1 MDCYLQRLQI
11 FNRGLQYS
19 ISQFQWVSVKLKKPQ
34 NLLAMKTTQVR
45 FRKLSRPKVRQAPD
59 EEQYWVT
66 NSNFPDNHLK
76 REINRL
82 NELSNKDGSD
92 IKLPQSMPD
101 ELPKV
106 HDSHQNHLKK
116 LQNILGLSFNHLN
129 VNQTYN
135 NSELLSGN
143 IENFIGM
150 SAVPTG
156 VVGPLKVTGSA
167 AKGSYYVPLAT
178 TEGALVASYNR
189 GAKAC
194 TISGGVTSI
203 CITEG
208 VQRCPLFKFKDIA
221 ELGRF
226 IEWVFRNGD
235 IFKDIVNRKSNHAI
249 LQDINARIEGNH
261 LILIFEYYTGDA
273 SGQNMVTICTQSI
286 CDYIVNNCPV
296 KPKAWFIESNYSGD
310 KKASSVSFSNV
321 RGKKVCAE
329 IELSKK
335 VVMEILKSTPEAMVK
350 YSQYSVLA
358 TMQSGTIGAQGHLA
372 NGLASLFIATGQDV
386 ACVSEA
392 AVGITRMEVTDTG
405 DLYIAVTLP
414 NLIVGT
420 VGGGTNFP
428 TQQECLAIMQCEGKG
443 TARKYAEICGALLLA
458 GELSIVAA
466 MSAGHFTSAHEKFG
480 RKKNFN
486 SKL

>member
-1 MDCYLQRLQI
+1 
-11 FNRGLQYS
+11 
-19 ISQFQWVSVKLKKPQ
+19 
-34 NLLAMKTTQVR
+34 MKTTQIR
-45 FRKLSRPKVRQAPD
+45 YRELSSSKARWAPD
-59 EEQYWVT
+59 EEEQRRIT
-66 NSNFPDNHLK
+66 NSNFPNNHLK

-82 NELSNKDGSD
+82 TELTNDDVGEINIHQSRPNESQEVSDHQHNK
-92 IKLPQSMPD
+92 LD
-101 ELPKV
+101 EL
-106 HDSHQNHLKK
+106 QNT
-116 LQNILGLSFNHLN
+116 IGLTLN
-129 VNQTYN
+129 YLRASQIYK
-135 NSELLSGN
+135 NSTLLNGN

-156 VVGPLKVTGSA
+156 VVGPLKVSGSA
-167 AKGSYYVPLAT
+167 ANGSYYVPLAT

-194 TISGGVTSI
+194 TIAGGVTSI
-203 CITEG
+203 CTTEG
-208 VQRCPLFKFKDIA
+208 VQRCPLFKFNDIA

-226 IEWVFRNGD
+226 IEWVFKNGD
-235 IFKDIVNRKSNHAI
+235 IFNDIVSKKSNYAI

-286 CDYIVNNCPV
+286 CDYIISNCPV

-329 IELSKK
+329 IELPTE
-335 VVMEILKSTPEAMVK
+335 VVREILKSTPEAMAK
-350 YSQYSVLA
+350 YCQYSSLA
-358 TMQSGTIGAQGHLA
+358 MIQSGAIGAQGHLA

-392 AVGITRMEVTDTG
+392 AVGITRLEVTEAG

-420 VGGGTNFP
+420 VGGGTYFP

-443 TARKYAEICGALLLA
+443 TSRKYAEICGALLLA

-466 MSAGHFTSAHEKFG
+466 MSAGHFTRAHEKLG
-480 RKKNFN
+480 RKNNLN

>member
-1 MDCYLQRLQI
+1 
-11 FNRGLQYS
+11 
-19 ISQFQWVSVKLKKPQ
+19 
-34 NLLAMKTTQVR
+34 MKTTQVNYQEK
-45 FRKLSRPKVRQAPD
+45 FRKKMGLIPN
-59 EEQYWVT
+59 EEQHRIT
-66 NSNFPDNHLK
+66 NSSFPNYHLK

-82 NELSNKDGSD
+82 TQLTLENGCDGKRHQSLPNEL
-92 IKLPQSMPD
+92 L
-101 ELPKV
+101 KV
-106 HDSHQNHLKK
+106 VNRQHHNLDK
-116 LQNILGLSFNHLN
+116 LQDILGLSFNNLKAS
-129 VNQTYN
+129 QIYKIP
-135 NSELLSGN
+135 ELLNGN

-150 SAVPTG
+150 SGVPTG
-156 VVGPLKVTGSA
+156 VVGPLKVAGSA

-194 TISGGVTSI
+194 TIAGGVTSI

-226 IEWVFRNGD
+226 IKWIFSKSDVFYDLVGQ
-235 IFKDIVNRKSNHAI
+235 KSNYAV

-261 LILIFEYYTGDA
+261 LILIFEYDTGDA

-286 CDYIVNNCPV
+286 CDYIISKCPV

-310 KKASSVSFSNV
+310 KKASAVSFSNV
-321 RGKKVCAE
+321 RGKKVCTE
-329 IELSKK
+329 IELPKE
-335 VVMEILKSTPEAMVK
+335 VVRKILKSTPQAIAN
-350 YSQYSVLA
+350 YWQSSALA
-358 TMQSGTIGAQGHLA
+358 TIQSGAIGIQGHLA

-392 AVGITRMEVTDTG
+392 AVGVTRMEGTETG
-405 DLYIAVTLP
+405 DLYVAVTLP

-428 TQQECLAIMQCEGKG
+428 TQQECLAIMHCKG
-443 TARKYAEICGALLLA
+443 AGTSRKYAEICGALLLA

-466 MSAGHFTSAHEKFG
+466 MSAGHFTRAHEKFG
-480 RKKNFN
+480 RKK
-486 SKL
+486 